1 MHITIVCVPYQIDV
15 SRWGCAL
22 GPQAFLDHGLI
33 QRLEARGHIVS
44 QPIWIELP
52 KAERTRDAV
61 TNLGRIAGRVAA
73 AVRTALQREN
83 SFVLVLE
90 GDCTHA
96 VGAIGGLAQAKGH
109 PGVVWFDAH
118 GDLNTMETTTS
129 GFLGGLP
136 YAVALGWDFED
147 WRLAAGLE
155 QPVRPEAAVLMG
167 ASDLDP
173 AEVEA
178 LARHPILHVDAGEL
192 MQPGVGERIQS
203 ALRPRAHE
211 AAAWYMHIDL
221 DVAGPEEC
229 PGGFTPAPYWPP
241 REHILE
247 AARQTSLCIRWL
259 ISRDPRDRCLLLR
272 LTCANSSLR
281 SACYL
286 TLLRLA
292 LLPLLPAPAPFDH
305 YGHAAARRERRTRS
319 RV

>member
-33 QRLEARGHIVS
+33 PRLEARGHTIS
-44 QPIWIELP
+44 QTIWIELP

-61 TNLGRIAGRVAA
+61 TNLGRIAQREAA
-73 AVRTALQREN
+73 AVRTALQQEN
-83 SFVLVLE
+83 SFVLVLA

-96 VGAIGGLAQAKGH
+96 VGAIGGLAQAQGH

-136 YAVALGWDFED
+136 YAVALGWDLED

-155 QPVRPEAAVLMG
+155 QPVRPEAAALIG

-178 LARHPILHVDAGEL
+178 LELHPILRMDAVE
-192 MQPGVGERIQS
+192 MVQPGVAKRLHA
-203 ALRPRAHE
+203 ALQPRANK
-211 AAAWYMHIDL
+211 AKVWYLHIDL
-221 DVAGPEEC
+221 DIAGPEEN
-229 PGGFTPAPYWPP
+229 PGNLTPAPHWPP
-241 REHILE
+241 RQHIIE
-247 AARQTSLCIRWL
+247 AARTTAQTVQVKVASLAVYNPAGDVKGRG
-259 ISRDPRDRCLLLR
+259 
-272 LTCANSSLR
+272 ANFGLDM
-281 SACYL
+281 AM
-286 TLLRLA
+286 A
-292 LLPLLPAPAPFDH
+292 IVDGVA
-305 YGHAAARRERRTRS
+305 G
-319 RV
+319 

>member
-33 QRLEARGHIVS
+33 QRLEAKGHTVA
-44 QPIWIELP
+44 QTIWIELP
-52 KAERTRDAV
+52 KAERTRDSV
-61 TNLGRIAGRVAA
+61 TNLGRIAQRVAA
-73 AVRTALQREN
+73 AVRIALQPEN

-96 VGAIGGLAQAKGH
+96 VGAIGGLAQAQCN

-136 YAVALGWDFED
+136 YAVALGWDLED

-155 QPVRPEAAVLMG
+155 QPVRPEAAVLIG

-173 AEVEA
+173 AEVEV

-192 MQPGVGERIQS
+192 MQPGVGERIQR
-203 ALRPRAHE
+203 ALRPRANE
-211 AAAWYMHIDL
+211 AAAWYLHIDL

-229 PGGFTPAPYWPP
+229 PGSFTPAPYWPP

-247 AARQTSLCIRWL
+247 AAKETVQIMPVKVASLAVYN
-259 ISRDPRDRCLLLR
+259 P
-272 LTCANSSLR
+272 
-281 SACYL
+281 SADSDGRGARFGL
-286 TLLRLA
+286 DMALA
-292 LLPLLPAPAPFDH
+292 IV
-305 YGHAAARRERRTRS
+305 G
-319 RV
+319 

>member
-33 QRLEARGHIVS
+33 PRLEARGHTIS
-44 QPIWIELP
+44 QTIWIELP

-61 TNLGRIAGRVAA
+61 TNLGRIAQREAA
-73 AVRTALQREN
+73 AVRTALQQEN
-83 SFVLVLE
+83 SFVLVLA

-96 VGAIGGLAQAKGH
+96 VGAIGGLAQAQGH

-136 YAVALGWDFED
+136 YAVALI
-147 WRLAAGLE
+147 
-155 QPVRPEAAVLMG
+155 G

-178 LARHPILHVDAGEL
+178 LARHPILQVDAGEL

-211 AAAWYMHIDL
+211 AAAWYVHIDL

-229 PGGFTPAPYWPP
+229 
-241 REHILE
+241 
-247 AARQTSLCIRWL
+247 
-259 ISRDPRDRCLLLR
+259 
-272 LTCANSSLR
+272 
-281 SACYL
+281 
-286 TLLRLA
+286 
-292 LLPLLPAPAPFDH
+292 
-305 YGHAAARRERRTRS
+305 
-319 RV
+319 

>member
-1 MHITIVCVPYQIDV
+1 MYFNCLGAFTMHITIVCVPYQIDV

-96 VGAIGGLAQAKGH
+96 VGAIGGLAQAKGR

-118 GDLNTMETTTS
+118 GDMNTWETTTT
-129 GFLGGLP
+129 GFLGGMP
-136 YAVALGWDFED
+136 YAVALGWDLED

-155 QPVRPEAAVLMG
+155 PAVRPEAAALIG
-167 ASDLDP
+167 TSDLDA
-173 AEVEA
+173 AEREA
-178 LARHPILHVDAGEL
+178 LQRHPILHLDASEL
-192 MQPGVGERIQS
+192 THTDAAERVQA
-203 ALRPRAHE
+203 ALSVRAHE
-211 AAAWYMHIDL
+211 ASGW
-221 DVAGPEEC
+221 
-229 PGGFTPAPYWPP
+229 
-241 REHILE
+241 
-247 AARQTSLCIRWL
+247 
-259 ISRDPRDRCLLLR
+259 
-272 LTCANSSLR
+272 
-281 SACYL
+281 
-286 TLLRLA
+286 
-292 LLPLLPAPAPFDH
+292 
-305 YGHAAARRERRTRS
+305 
-319 RV
+319 